1 MKITTDS
8 TDKEIAGTLS
18 QISPVAGENGFDAV
32 VSIADSTGLY
42 IGTNATAEIVQST
55 IDDVFVVPID
65 AVEEQEDGSQVIYLA
80 STDENGEQTF
90 SPIPVTL
97 GSQNDYYVEVSGDQ
111 LQEGM
116 EIRASVLEEEQQASQ
131 QMEMMPGGMM
141 GGGMQGGRPSEMGS
155 TTVVIG
161 SDEEQPE
168 RPTKGGGA
176 QG

>member
-90 SPIPVTL
+90 SPFLLHWAAKMIT
-97 GSQNDYYVEVSGDQ
+97 
-111 LQEGM
+111 M
-116 EIRASVLEEEQQASQ
+116 WR
-131 QMEMMPGGMM
+131 
-141 GGGMQGGRPSEMGS
+141 
-155 TTVVIG
+155 
-161 SDEEQPE
+161 
-168 RPTKGGGA
+168 
-176 QG
+176 